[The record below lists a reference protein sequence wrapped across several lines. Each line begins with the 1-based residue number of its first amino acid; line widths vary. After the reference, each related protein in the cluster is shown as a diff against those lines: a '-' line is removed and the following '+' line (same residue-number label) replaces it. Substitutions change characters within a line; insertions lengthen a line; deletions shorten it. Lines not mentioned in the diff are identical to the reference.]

1 MSELQNENTE
11 VLVSEDVVSTTPAT
25 EESKDDSLG
34 KLGVAL
40 IGLAA
45 IGTLTLGKAA
55 VKGGKKL
62 VDKINEKRADL
73 KRLKD
78 SKEAD
83 FVEED
88 SENVV
93 LEDDQDETE
102 DEKKYLKDWK
112 SWVWDHGNMV
122 LDFLF

>member
-11 VLVSEDVVSTTPAT
+11 VLVSEDVNTTPAT

-45 IGTLTLGKAA
+45 IGTFALGKAA

-62 VDKINEKRADL
+62 VDKINEKKADL
-73 KRLKD
+73 KRFKD
-78 SKEAD
+78 SKEAV
-83 FVEED
+83 FVEEG
-88 SENVV
+88 SEGVV
-93 LEDDQDETE
+93 LEDDFSDDE
-102 DEKKYLKDWK
+102 DKNEK
-112 SWVWDHGNMV
+112 
-122 LDFLF
+122 

>member
-34 KLGVAL
+34 KLGIAL

-45 IGTLTLGKAA
+45 VGTLALGKAA

-73 KRLKD
+73 KRYKD
-78 SKEAD
+78 SKDADYSEAEPEEAD
-83 FVEED
+83 E
-88 SENVV
+88 
-93 LEDDQDETE
+93 DQDETE
-102 DEKKYLKDWK
+102 NEK
-112 SWVWDHGNMV
+112 
-122 LDFLF
+122 

>member
-11 VLVSEDVVSTTPAT
+11 VLASEDVVSTTPAT

-45 IGTLTLGKAA
+45 IGTLALGKAA

-78 SKEAD
+78 SKNADYSEAEPED
-83 FVEED
+83 ETEE
-88 SENVV
+88 
-93 LEDDQDETE
+93 DQDETE
-102 DEKKYLKDWK
+102 DEK
-112 SWVWDHGNMV
+112 
-122 LDFLF
+122 